1 LSVEGAYGVLKNIAK
16 RVPHFETVL
25 VLGLIVVLFGVIVSY
40 FSFRTPPEVYKY
52 RRLGETLA
60 VQGRDGV
67 PGCAGCHGQKGEGN
81 PQAGFPRLAGL
92 PAPYIIKQ
100 LEDFA
105 RDEPLTGAHFDP
117 IARDYSKT
125 PRIDVP
131 LSVLTPGTRRDVT
144 MSPIAKSL
152 TADERTQLGHYYAS
166 LAFKATPVPGDPET
180 LERGEDLVL
189 RGKPEYGVPG
199 CFSCHGQNGV
209 GVGAVFPPIAGQP
222 AQYTIEQINR
232 WQSGARDN
240 DENALMRSIAIWMTD
255 GDKHYVAAYLANL
268 SHEVKDGRPVVR

>member
-1 LSVEGAYGVLKNIAK
+1 MLKK
-16 RVPHFETVL
+16 LRERLPRGES
-25 VLGLIVVLFGVIVSY
+25 IVVIGVVVAVFGLVAGY
-40 FSFRTPPEVYKY
+40 FAWRTPPEVAKL
-52 RRLGETLA
+52 RRLGGQLA
-60 VQGRDGV
+60 EQGREDV
-67 PGCAGCHGQKGEGN
+67 LACTGCHGKNGEGN
-81 PQAGFPRLAGL
+81 FQTGFPRLAGL
-92 PAPYIIKQ
+92 SAAYITRQ

-105 RDEPLTGAHFDP
+105 RDEPLTGAHFEP

-131 LSVLTPGTRRDVT
+131 LSVLTPGVRRDAV

-152 TADERTQLGHYYAS
+152 TPEERTGLGHYYAS
-166 LAFKATPVPGDPET
+166 LAFTMKPAPGDPET

-222 AQYTIEQINR
+222 PQYLIEQINR

-255 GDKHYVAAYLANL
+255 GDKHYVATYLANL
-268 SHEVKDGRPVVR
+268 SYQAEGQ